1 MRSCAQSWR
10 RRRGLVLELRP
21 ERLQGRRGA
30 PIGDRILAQLQ
41 PDRERVWRQLLLER
55 HRAIEPGKEE
65 LGLLGIEL
73 RLLQLGERAAR
84 QLEDGPAQPVAGDAD
99 EAGALLALA
108 IGQVVR
114 HPPGDILP
122 FLDEIA
128 LRLEDGAADEGV
140 ETSPYLRHAPL
151 EIERAALGAELLD
164 QQLAEVGLDLVMAG
178 LRGEVAEDVE
188 GARALRHGRS
198 YRMWPG

>member
-1 MRSCAQSWR
+1 VLEPERVALDVLAVDELEELRPKLALQ

-151 EIERAALGAELLD
+151 EIERAALGAGTPRS
-164 QQLAEVGLDLVMAG
+164 AA
-178 LRGEVAEDVE
+178 RGS
-188 GARALRHGRS
+188 R
-198 YRMWPG
+198 P